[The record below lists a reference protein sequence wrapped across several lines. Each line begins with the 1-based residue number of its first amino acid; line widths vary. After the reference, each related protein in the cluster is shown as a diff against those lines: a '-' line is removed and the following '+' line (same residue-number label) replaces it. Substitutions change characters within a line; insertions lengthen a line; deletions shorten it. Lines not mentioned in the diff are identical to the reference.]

1 MGSLAPQNSPR
12 AARRAAGGVCRYS
25 PDSPEAKLSC
35 HRPSARQSPTGE
47 PVMKTKVLAVAVCLI
62 VPFTFAA
69 AQQSSCQQ
77 GEKTKNLEAMCPMH
91 DAIHT
96 VRDIRP
102 S

>member
-1 MGSLAPQNSPR
+1 
-12 AARRAAGGVCRYS
+12 
-25 PDSPEAKLSC
+25 
-35 HRPSARQSPTGE
+35 
-47 PVMKTKVLAVAVCLI
+47 MKTKVLAVAVCLI